1 MTFPVPSVAG
11 VFLSLSNRL
20 KTAITDGSAAHYL
33 LGRTPTRLRNHL
45 GFHAALAEMADALL
59 ERAVLPYQITS
70 SLSSLTVLPTAQFS
84 GRGNQDPPVQVYA
97 KIDLPRLL
105 ATAAMRSMLGTEKR
119 YAPLEFWRAIFDGI
133 NSLSSSQ
140 PEVLWPRDAASE
152 DYADVV
158 IYPSICRTIGSFG
171 EYGNLVD
178 LYDSGW
184 DTTYNLY
191 LYDVVPKEVHD
202 LVFHGWDRGY
212 QTAYMLSKLIFDFAY
227 ETELWSR
234 IFGYLHLKLIDADPS
249 SPSIV
254 GNEQI
259 PSLPVEKAVALIP
272 WSPME
277 AATGQETRKPTARP
291 NIDLL
296 RIYQILLG
304 CFWANWAK
312 MKVEVKVPHL
322 VTTRTV
328 VYSVDWF
335 GSLTNESD
343 STTTSVTTSTNK
355 LEWSHD
361 VSWSTDGEWSN
372 SGVYGGTVRID
383 FYMSELL
390 YDVSAVDAAVA
401 DAQQLIDD
409 AYAAYVQAEN
419 TWNTRKSELDSAS
432 NNAFSNIPTSARD
445 QFAADLM
452 SNVNN
457 VDGLTYINS
466 ITLYANGRYVNQW
479 IFWPIVYLPMSSDQA
494 KSVFDRFKG
503 EIQRSS
509 AVEDANG
516 NLTFVIQGG
525 YSFGISVPEVA
536 AASRAISN
544 ARQAER
550 SAWDAMNSAYSDYE
564 QVVASHGTTAQDG
577 VCIDITNKIR
587 DMAAGCFGSIVW
599 NGDEPKTPASQS
611 QYPVRLT
618 VVSTEEHPIVGSGAN
633 ALRALLMIGG
643 YGTRTSPWPAS
654 SLISGSYVKS
664 EKTAIG
670 ARLKDDYFDT
680 EDIYNNGY
688 YNYREISGEPSEGES
703 RYRATRN
710 ANGSGDKA
718 PSGNTFRRLMVD
730 GSFSPSQENP
740 SNSVEYV
747 VGSLIGSPTDNVSTP
762 TVGGVLPLMLY
773 GIHAFGRG
781 GSESTDD
788 WTSGLG
794 PFYAWYHPDK
804 SPKVYVNGSGQYHY
818 QGPNDSSPVPSGYSF
833 TGKYCP
839 WRITGLGGYPVY
851 WNWDDNGYPAYL
863 ECNFSYTDDAYSQS
877 GSAATPPHHD
887 RLVVDLSRHLA
898 VRAEWNWKS
907 MPVTH
912 N

>member
-1 MTFPVPSVAG
+1 
-11 VFLSLSNRL
+11 
-20 KTAITDGSAAHYL
+20 
-33 LGRTPTRLRNHL
+33 
-45 GFHAALAEMADALL
+45 
-59 ERAVLPYQITS
+59 
-70 SLSSLTVLPTAQFS
+70 
-84 GRGNQDPPVQVYA
+84 
-97 KIDLPRLL
+97 
-105 ATAAMRSMLGTEKR
+105 
-119 YAPLEFWRAIFDGI
+119 
-133 NSLSSSQ
+133 
-140 PEVLWPRDAASE
+140 
-152 DYADVV
+152 
-158 IYPSICRTIGSFG
+158 
-171 EYGNLVD
+171 
-178 LYDSGW
+178 
-184 DTTYNLY
+184 
-191 LYDVVPKEVHD
+191 
-202 LVFHGWDRGY
+202 
-212 QTAYMLSKLIFDFAY
+212 
-227 ETELWSR
+227 
-234 IFGYLHLKLIDADPS
+234 
-249 SPSIV
+249 
-254 GNEQI
+254 
-259 PSLPVEKAVALIP
+259 
-272 WSPME
+272 
-277 AATGQETRKPTARP
+277 
-291 NIDLL
+291 
-296 RIYQILLG
+296 
-304 CFWANWAK
+304 
-312 MKVEVKVPHL
+312 
-322 VTTRTV
+322 
-328 VYSVDWF
+328 
-335 GSLTNESD
+335 
-343 STTTSVTTSTNK
+343 
-355 LEWSHD
+355 
-361 VSWSTDGEWSN
+361 
-372 SGVYGGTVRID
+372 
-383 FYMSELL
+383 
-390 YDVSAVDAAVA
+390 
-401 DAQQLIDD
+401 
-409 AYAAYVQAEN
+409 
-419 TWNTRKSELDSAS
+419 
-432 NNAFSNIPTSARD
+432 
-445 QFAADLM
+445 
-452 SNVNN
+452 
-457 VDGLTYINS
+457 
-466 ITLYANGRYVNQW
+466 
-479 IFWPIVYLPMSSDQA
+479 
-494 KSVFDRFKG
+494 
-503 EIQRSS
+503 
-509 AVEDANG
+509 
-516 NLTFVIQGG
+516 
-525 YSFGISVPEVA
+525 VPEVA

-550 SAWDAMNSAYSDYE
+550 SAYDAMNSAYRDYE

-587 DMAAGCFGSIVW
+587 DMAVGCFGSIVW

-804 SPKVYVNGSGQYHY
+804 SPKAYVNGSGQYHY

-898 VRAEWNWKS
+898 VRAEWDWKS
-907 MPVTH
+907 MPVV
-912 N
+912 NQ

>member
-97 KIDLPRLL
+97 KVDLPRLL

-140 PEVLWPRDAASE
+140 LEVLWPRNAASE

-202 LVFHGWDRGY
+202 LVFHDWDRGY

-227 ETELWSR
+227 ETESWGR
-234 IFGYLHLKLIDADPS
+234 IFGYLQLKLIATDS
-249 SPSIV
+249 WMLSIV
-254 GNEQI
+254 ENEHI
-259 PSLPVEKAVALIP
+259 ASLPVEKAVALIP

-328 VYSVDWF
+328 VFTVSWD
-335 GSLTNESD
+335 GSLTTDSD
-343 STTTSVTTSTNK
+343 DTETDVAVYTNK

-361 VSWSTDGEWSN
+361 VSWSTNGEWSREHTYN
-372 SGVYGGTVRID
+372 GGITYYLSISLLTATINIVNQSSGELPQGYEAALGTYFQKNADISSLRSTIKSYLDGVWQNHGRCWVSLIVWEGGSGRTTQEVTLDSSFTDSAADMLLAYLKEHLSSYDCSGMTSLGAYWWYGANFDREGLISDATTIQALKDFSAAAQAIEEFGGLVGYKRDITDILRRLIEDGDATVVWD
-383 FYMSELL
+383 GG
-390 YDVSAVDAAVA
+390 VSPEEDAAE
-401 DAQQLIDD
+401 
-409 AYAAYVQAEN
+409 YP
-419 TWNTRKSELDSAS
+419 R
-432 NNAFSNIPTSARD
+432 
-445 QFAADLM
+445 
-452 SNVNN
+452 
-457 VDGLTYINS
+457 S
-466 ITLYANGRYVNQW
+466 I
-479 IFWPIVYLPMSSDQA
+479 S
-494 KSVFDRFKG
+494 
-503 EIQRSS
+503 
-509 AVEDANG
+509 
-516 NLTFVIQGG
+516 
-525 YSFGISVPEVA
+525 
-536 AASRAISN
+536 
-544 ARQAER
+544 
-550 SAWDAMNSAYSDYE
+550 
-564 QVVASHGTTAQDG
+564 
-577 VCIDITNKIR
+577 
-587 DMAAGCFGSIVW
+587 
-599 NGDEPKTPASQS
+599 
-611 QYPVRLT
+611 LT
-618 VVSTEEHPIVGSGAN
+618 VVSSETHPVVESDGSY
-633 ALRALLMIGG
+633 LRALIMTGNPAVG
-643 YGTRTSPWPAS
+643 SRTSPWPARS
-654 SLISGSYVKS
+654 VIDGSYVKA
-664 EKTAIG
+664 EKVAIG
-670 ARLKDDYFDT
+670 ARFRDELVESYDESHQTTRDA
-680 EDIYNNGY
+680 GY
-688 YNYREISGEPSEGES
+688 YNYVADGSMNEGAGG
-703 RYRATRN
+703 YRATRRT
-710 ANGSGDKA
+710 NGSGERA
-718 PSGNTFRRLMVD
+718 PTGNIFRRLMVGSPDMSD
-730 GSFSPSQENP
+730 GDSAEAPCA
-740 SNSVEYV
+740 SVEELV
-747 VGSLIGSPTDNVSTP
+747 ASLIESPNDNIITP
-762 TVGGVLPLMLY
+762 TGVGGTLPMNLLGIFPY
-773 GIHAFGRG
+773 GAPG
-781 GSESTDD
+781 EEPDD
-788 WTSGLG
+788 GDNIYGVTH
-794 PFYAWYHPDK
+794 YAWYHRDL
-804 SPKVYVNGSGQYHY
+804 SPKIYYVNNGGRWEAVI
-818 QGPNDSSPVPSGYSF
+818 VPPGGAAPAGAVYSYYLP
-833 TGKYCP
+833 YC
-839 WRITGLGGYPVY
+839 ITRGGDENVV
-851 WNWDDNGYPAYL
+851 W
-863 ECNFSYTDDAYSQS
+863 AYSVDGAMNLTIHDYFTYYYSGRSPS

-907 MPVTH
+907 MPVV
-912 N
+912 NQ

>member
-1 MTFPVPSVAG
+1 
-11 VFLSLSNRL
+11 
-20 KTAITDGSAAHYL
+20 
-33 LGRTPTRLRNHL
+33 
-45 GFHAALAEMADALL
+45 
-59 ERAVLPYQITS
+59 
-70 SLSSLTVLPTAQFS
+70 
-84 GRGNQDPPVQVYA
+84 
-97 KIDLPRLL
+97 
-105 ATAAMRSMLGTEKR
+105 
-119 YAPLEFWRAIFDGI
+119 
-133 NSLSSSQ
+133 
-140 PEVLWPRDAASE
+140 
-152 DYADVV
+152 
-158 IYPSICRTIGSFG
+158 
-171 EYGNLVD
+171 
-178 LYDSGW
+178 
-184 DTTYNLY
+184 
-191 LYDVVPKEVHD
+191 
-202 LVFHGWDRGY
+202 
-212 QTAYMLSKLIFDFAY
+212 
-227 ETELWSR
+227 
-234 IFGYLHLKLIDADPS
+234 
-249 SPSIV
+249 
-254 GNEQI
+254 
-259 PSLPVEKAVALIP
+259 
-272 WSPME
+272 
-277 AATGQETRKPTARP
+277 
-291 NIDLL
+291 
-296 RIYQILLG
+296 
-304 CFWANWAK
+304 

-343 STTTSVTTSTNK
+343 NTTTSVTTSTNQ

-390 YDVSAVDAAVA
+390 YDASAVDAAVA

-409 AYAAYVQAEN
+409 AWSAYEQAEN
-419 TWNTRKSELDSAS
+419 AWRARKSELASAS

-457 VDGLTYINS
+457 VDGLTYINT
-466 ITLYANGRYVNQW
+466 ITLYANGQYVTSW

-494 KSVFDRFKG
+494 KSVFDRFNG
-503 EIQRSS
+503 VIQSSS

-550 SAWDAMNSAYSDYE
+550 SAWDAMNSAYRDYE

-839 WRITGLGGYPVY
+839 WLITGLGGYPVY

-898 VRAEWNWKS
+898 VRAEWSWKS
-907 MPVTH
+907 MPVT
-912 N
+912 NI